1 VSIGEWAAIIA
12 AVAWAVLVLVLV
24 VVSLGLFRV
33 LDTTRS
39 LIEGIRQETV
49 PLLGE
54 VRTSVVTMNKNLE
67 HSDDLLVSV
76 GNVTRT
82 VERISGLVDQ
92 FVSTPLIKAISYGY
106 GAQQALRSFRQRRAR

>member
-1 VSIGEWAAIIA
+1 MSVGEWAAIIA

-33 LDTTRS
+33 LATTRT
-39 LIEGIRQETV
+39 LIDGLRQETV
-49 PLLGE
+49 PLLAE
-54 VRTSVVTMNKNLE
+54 VRTSVITMNKNLE

-106 GAQQALRSFRQRRAR
+106 GAQQALRRFRGQR

>member
-1 VSIGEWAAIIA
+1 MSIGEWAAIIA
-12 AVAWAVLVLVLV
+12 AVAWAVLVLVLI
-24 VVSLGLFRV
+24 VVSVGMSRV
-33 LDTTRS
+33 LDTTRT

-54 VRTSVVTMNKNLE
+54 VRTSVTTMNQNLE

-76 GNVTRT
+76 GNIARV

-92 FVSTPLIKAISYGY
+92 FVSTPLIKAISYSY
-106 GAQQALRSFRQRRAR
+106 GAQRALKSFRERRAR

>member
-1 VSIGEWAAIIA
+1 VSVGEWAAIIA

-24 VVSLGLFRV
+24 ILSVALNKILSE
-33 LDTTRS
+33 TRT
-39 LIEGIRQETV
+39 LLEGVRQETV

-76 GNVTRT
+76 GNITRT
-82 VERISGLVDQ
+82 VERISGLIDQ

-106 GAQQALRSFRQRRAR
+106 GAQQAARRLRGK

>member
-1 VSIGEWAAIIA
+1 
-12 AVAWAVLVLVLV
+12 VAWAVLVIVLVLV
-24 VVSLGLFRV
+24 SVGIFRV
-33 LDTTRS
+33 LATTRT
-39 LIEGIRQETV
+39 LIDGIRQETV
-49 PLLGE
+49 PLLAE
-54 VRTSVVTMNKNLE
+54 VRTSVTTLNKNLE

-106 GAQQALRSFRQRRAR
+106 GAQKAVRRFRGAR

>member
-1 VSIGEWAAIIA
+1 MSVGEWAAIIA

-33 LDTTRS
+33 LATTRT
-39 LIEGIRQETV
+39 LIDGLRQETV
-49 PLLGE
+49 PLLAE
-54 VRTSVVTMNKNLE
+54 VRASVITMNKNLE

-106 GAQQALRSFRQRRAR
+106 GAQQGLRRFRGQR